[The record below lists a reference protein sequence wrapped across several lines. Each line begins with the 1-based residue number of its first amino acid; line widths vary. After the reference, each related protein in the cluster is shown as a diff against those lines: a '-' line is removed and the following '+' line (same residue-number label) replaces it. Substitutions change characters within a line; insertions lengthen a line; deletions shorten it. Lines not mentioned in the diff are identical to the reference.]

1 MYQIVKWRSEE
12 IGTLV
17 LYFRDVSWQK
27 GLGKNLKI
35 TFKPLN
41 AFKCFYL
48 DSYISEIYRKVTSSH
63 AER

>member
-1 MYQIVKWRSEE
+1 MYQMVKWRSGE
-12 IGTLV
+12 IGTLI

-27 GLGKNLKI
+27 VLGQNLKI
-35 TFKPLN
+35 TFKLLN

-48 DSYISEIYRKVTSSH
+48 ASYISEIYRKDTSSH